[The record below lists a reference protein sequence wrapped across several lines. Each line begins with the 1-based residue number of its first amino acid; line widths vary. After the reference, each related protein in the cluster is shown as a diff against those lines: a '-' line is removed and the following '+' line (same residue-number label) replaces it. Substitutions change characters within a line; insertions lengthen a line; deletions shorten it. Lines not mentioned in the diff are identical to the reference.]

1 MNNNFY
7 DNIDKLKDAG
17 KKIKDIITS
26 RTDIF
31 NSTDL
36 LIVEA
41 DASTGHFSKVSK
53 GWENTFQYTSDE
65 FCSQPWLSYVHPDD
79 IEPTMQVA
87 ENMSNGIPVKN
98 FVNRYRRKDGSYVM
112 LLWMGEP
119 FKDDKKS
126 YVIAVEL
133 M

>member
-1 MNNNFY
+1 
-7 DNIDKLKDAG
+7 
-17 KKIKDIITS
+17 
-26 RTDIF
+26 
-31 NSTDL
+31 
-36 LIVEA
+36 
-41 DASTGHFSKVSK
+41 
-53 GWENTFQYTSDE
+53 
-65 FCSQPWLSYVHPDD
+65 
-79 IEPTMQVA
+79 MQVA